1 MDPWCTRLAVDVS
14 PLCVRLLIHSKS
26 YTTSVLCDGSVY
38 GPIVEGTGSE
48 GYTGSVY
55 GPIVHGIGSEGYTTL
70 CALIQCTY
78 FVCLP
83 GAVVFRLEHLF
94 CKVFGCRKYAF

>member
-1 MDPWCTRLAVDVS
+1 MRLFI
-14 PLCVRLLIHSKS
+14 RSKS
-26 YTTSVLCDGSVY
+26 YTTSALCDGSVY
-38 GPIVEGTGSE
+38 GPTVEGISSE

-55 GPIVHGIGSEGYTTL
+55 GPTVDGIGSEGYTTL
-70 CALIQCTY
+70 CALIQCLY

-83 GAVVFRLEHLF
+83 GAVVFRLEPLF